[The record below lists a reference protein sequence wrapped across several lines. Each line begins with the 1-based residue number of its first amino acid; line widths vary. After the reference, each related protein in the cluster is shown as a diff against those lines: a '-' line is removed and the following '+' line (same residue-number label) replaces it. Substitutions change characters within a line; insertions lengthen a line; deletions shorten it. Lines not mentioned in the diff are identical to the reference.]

1 MPDRDWSIEGDGGE
15 PLHVYARGLDRRVAI
30 RASGPVVLDADGL
43 AKVIEELT
51 ERLLIMSGRSGLRV
65 MLDEIRTLWDAGQGN
80 EMAAVAMALLTSL
93 SVVEATLMSERA
105 EHAAK
110 RTQEEAERE
119 LGYAIKVERGECEDT
134 PEGRWRAGLR
144 GEALSAI
151 DRADREHAA
160 TLAELGPP
168 PVVDG
173 RVLGGRE
180 AARAFRQELDRAR
193 AAEAELRRR
202 VMAAIDVLEASYLD
216 SDSARRCS
224 NTILRAG

>member
-1 MPDRDWSIEGDGGE
+1 MDRDWSIEGDGGE
-15 PLHVYARGLDRRVAI
+15 PLHVYARGLDRRVTI
-30 RASGPVVLDADGL
+30 RASGPVVLDADVL

-93 SVVEATLMSERA
+93 SVVEATLTS
-105 EHAAK
+105 
-110 RTQEEAERE
+110 
-119 LGYAIKVERGECEDT
+119 
-134 PEGRWRAGLR
+134 
-144 GEALSAI
+144 
-151 DRADREHAA
+151 DRAEHAA

-202 VMAAIDVLEASYLD
+202 VMSAIDVLEASDLD